1 MGRFHVDKING
12 IRELGKST
20 QFVTISQDETFAIWE
35 ATTGKQL
42 SNRVFMSQP
51 TALDTSKDGKVVF
64 VGSIM
69 GVFRAYDVTNRKS
82 PRLIN
87 QMRFFGE
94 NEPINSIICSPD
106 GSLVVVA
113 SSKSNK
119 LWFMS

>member
-1 MGRFHVDKING
+1 
-12 IRELGKST
+12 
-20 QFVTISQDETFAIWE
+20 
-35 ATTGKQL
+35 
-42 SNRVFMSQP
+42 
-51 TALDTSKDGKVVF
+51 
-64 VGSIM
+64 M

-87 QMRFFGE
+87 QMRFFSE